1 MAGTRS
7 SSDLSLR
14 WSLKGKTAL
23 VTGATKGIGHA
34 IAEELAGFGAAVHI
48 TARNETAIEECLQ
61 NWREK
66 GYTVTGSVSDAT
78 VPDDREKLIKTVSSV
93 FDGKLN
99 ILVNNVGM
107 AVYKDTVDYTEEDDA
122 KVMAA
127 NFDSGYHLSKL
138 SHPLLKASGSGS
150 IIFITSVGGV
160 VALQKV
166 SSYAACNAAI
176 NQLTKNFACEWAKDK
191 IRANSVAP
199 WFIKTELAEQNL
211 QVEGI
216 PEYIIARTPMRRLG
230 DPNEVSSLVA
240 FLCLPTASY
249 ITGQVICVDGGF
261 TVNGF
266 FPMHD

>member
-1 MAGTRS
+1 MADTQGS
-7 SSDLSLR
+7 NLSPR

-48 TARNETAIEECLQ
+48 TARNENAIEQCLR
-61 NWREK
+61 NWRAK

-78 VPDDREKLIKTVSSV
+78 VPSDREKLIKTVSSV
-93 FDGKLN
+93 FGDKLN

-122 KVMAA
+122 KVMAS

-138 SHPLLKASGSGS
+138 AHPLLKASGAGS

-176 NQLTKNFACEWAKDK
+176 NQLTKNFACEWAKDN

-216 PEYIIARTPMRRLG
+216 EEYIIARTPMRRLG
-230 DPNEVSSLVA
+230 DPKEVSSLVA